1 MPGAEPIK
9 VKMIRF
15 KAYGPFSLPNTIWII
30 VFAISPY
37 ITRYIPVEDATKLH
51 NPIWIKKGFNINPVP
66 MPSAPFKNPAMKALN
81 SHLKITQLVYLREP
95 SINLYPTCTFR
106 LYSLLT

>member
-51 NPIWIKKGFNINPVP
+51 NPI
-66 MPSAPFKNPAMKALN
+66 
-81 SHLKITQLVYLREP
+81 
-95 SINLYPTCTFR
+95 
-106 LYSLLT
+106 